1 MNFADVVGQENV
13 KQILRRQVDAGR
25 LPHALLLHGPQG
37 AGKLPLA
44 LALSRYLLCQNPS
57 GGEPCE
63 ECPSCK
69 MSQVWA
75 HPDMHFSFPVI
86 KKKSTDETTS
96 DDYLTQWRELMD
108 GGPYFQPQE
117 WLTKIGTQNQQMQI
131 YVFESD
137 LLRQKLSLR
146 SSQGGRRV
154 ILMWLPERMNAECA
168 NKLLKLLEEPPSHTH
183 FIMVSQEPEMVLPT
197 IRSRAQHIYV
207 PPIAQ
212 QEISDALQSQL
223 GLDAEDAD
231 YLAHLAQGNFTAALQ
246 QAQDP
251 KGDEGQ
257 EFELFVSMMRLAYT
271 RKIKDMTAWSDRV
284 ARMGRETQKHL
295 LRYFQRM
302 VRESFVHNFHR
313 QEELNY
319 MTRAESDFAVR
330 FAPFVNERNVAAISD
345 ELALC
350 ERDIEGNVSA
360 RMVFLDLIIKLTLL
374 LKQ

>member
-1 MNFADVVGQENV
+1 MNFADVVAQENV
-13 KQILRRQVDAGR
+13 KQILRRQADGGR
-25 LPHALLLHGPQG
+25 LPHALLLYGPQG

-44 LALSRYLLCQNPS
+44 LALSRYLLCQNPAD
-57 GGEPCE
+57 GEPCE

-69 MSQVWA
+69 MSLGWV

-86 KKKSTDETTS
+86 KKKSTDEPTS
-96 DDYLTQWRELMD
+96 DDYLTQWREMLD
-108 GGPYFQPQE
+108 GGIYFRPQE
-117 WLTKIGTQNQQMQI
+117 WLTRIGTQNQQMLL

-168 NKLLKLLEEPPSHTH
+168 NKLLKLIEEPPSRTH

-207 PPIAQ
+207 PPLKQ
-212 QEISDALQSQL
+212 QEISEALQSRMNM
-223 GLDAEDAD
+223 DADDAD
-231 YLAHLAQGNFTAALQ
+231 YLAHLSAGSYTAALE
-246 QAQDP
+246 QALDP
-251 KGDEGQ
+251 KGDESE
-257 EFELFVSMMRLAYT
+257 EFDFFVSMMRLAYT
-271 RKIKDMTAWSDRV
+271 RKIKDMMAWSDKM
-284 ARMGRETQKHL
+284 ARLGRETQKHL
-295 LRYFQRM
+295 LQYFQRM
-302 VRESFVHNFHR
+302 VRESFVHNF
-313 QEELNY
+313 QLQGELNY

-330 FAPFVNERNVAAISD
+330 FAPFVNERNVSAISE

>member
-1 MNFADVVGQENV
+1 MNFTDVVAQENV

-25 LPHALLLHGPQG
+25 LPHALLLYGPQG

-44 LALSRYLLCQNPS
+44 LALSRYLLCKEPK

-63 ECPSCK
+63 ECSSCK
-69 MSQVWA
+69 MSLGWV

-86 KKKSTDETTS
+86 KKKSTEEPTS

-108 GGPYFQPQE
+108 ERPYFQPQE
-117 WLTKIGTQNQQMQI
+117 WLTRIGTQNQQMQL
-131 YVFESD
+131 YVSESD

-197 IRSRAQHIYV
+197 IRSRAQQIYV
-207 PPIAQ
+207 PPLEQ
-212 QEISDALQSQL
+212 QEISEALQSRL
-223 GLDAEDAD
+223 GLDADDAD
-231 YLAHLAQGNFTAALQ
+231 YLAHLARGSYTAALQ
-246 QAQDP
+246 QTQDP
-251 KGDEGQ
+251 QGDEGE

-271 RKIKDMTAWSDRV
+271 RKIKEMTAWSDRV

-295 LRYFQRM
+295 LQYFQRM
-302 VRESFVHNFHR
+302 VRESFVHNFQR
-313 QEELNY
+313 QAELNY

-330 FAPFVNERNVAAISD
+330 FAPFVNERNVSSISE

-350 ERDIEGNVSA
+350 ERDIEGNVNA

>member
-1 MNFADVVGQENV
+1 MNFADVVAQENV
-13 KQILRRQVDAGR
+13 KQILRRQADGGR
-25 LPHALLLHGPQG
+25 LPHALLLYGPQG

-44 LALSRYLLCQNPS
+44 LALSRYLLCQNPAN
-57 GGEPCE
+57 GEPCE

-69 MSQVWA
+69 MSLGWV

-86 KKKSTDETTS
+86 KKKSTDEPTS
-96 DDYLTQWRELMD
+96 DDYLTQWREMLD
-108 GGPYFQPQE
+108 GGNYFRPQE
-117 WLTKIGTQNQQMQI
+117 WLTRIGTQNQQMLL

-168 NKLLKLLEEPPSHTH
+168 NKLLKLIEEPPSRTH

-207 PPIAQ
+207 PPLKQ
-212 QEISDALQSQL
+212 QEISEALQSRMNM
-223 GLDAEDAD
+223 DADDAD
-231 YLAHLAQGNFTAALQ
+231 YLAHLSAGSYTAALE
-246 QAQDP
+246 QALDP
-251 KGDEGQ
+251 KGDESE
-257 EFELFVSMMRLAYT
+257 EFDFFVSMMRLAYT
-271 RKIKDMTAWSDRV
+271 RKIKDMMAWSDKV
-284 ARMGRETQKHL
+284 ARLGRETQKHL
-295 LRYFQRM
+295 LQYFQRM
-302 VRESFVHNFHR
+302 VRESFVHNF
-313 QEELNY
+313 QLQAELNY

-330 FAPFVNERNVAAISD
+330 FAPFVNERNVTAISE

>member
-13 KQILRRQVDAGR
+13 KQILRRQVDAER
-25 LPHALLLHGPQG
+25 LPHALLLYGPQG

-44 LALSRYLLCQNPS
+44 LALSRYLLCEEPKD
-57 GGEPCE
+57 GEPCE

-69 MSQVWA
+69 MSLGWV
-75 HPDMHFSFPVI
+75 HPDMHFSFSVI
-86 KKKSTDETTS
+86 KKKSTDEPTS

-108 GGPYFQPQE
+108 EGPYFQPQE
-117 WLTKIGTQNQQMQI
+117 WLTRIGTQNQQMML
-131 YVFESD
+131 YVYESD

-197 IRSRAQHIYV
+197 IRSRAQQIYV
-207 PPIAQ
+207 PPLEQ
-212 QEISDALQSQL
+212 QEISEALQSRL
-223 GLDAEDAD
+223 GLDADDAD
-231 YLAHLAQGNFTAALQ
+231 YLAHLARGSYTAALQ
-246 QAQDP
+246 QTQDP
-251 KGDEGQ
+251 QGDEGE

-271 RKIKDMTAWSDRV
+271 RKIKEMTAWSDRV

-295 LRYFQRM
+295 LQYFQRM
-302 VRESFVHNFHR
+302 VRESFVHNF
-313 QEELNY
+313 QLQGELNY

-330 FAPFVNERNVAAISD
+330 FAPFVNERNVSSISE

-350 ERDIEGNVSA
+350 ERDIEGNVNA

>member
-13 KQILRRQVDAGR
+13 KQILRRQVDAER
-25 LPHALLLHGPQG
+25 LPHALLLYGPQG

-44 LALSRYLLCQNPS
+44 LALSRYLLCEEPKD
-57 GGEPCE
+57 GEPCE

-69 MSQVWA
+69 MSLGWV
-75 HPDMHFSFPVI
+75 HPDMHFSFSVI
-86 KKKSTDETTS
+86 KKKSTDEPTS

-108 GGPYFQPQE
+108 EGPYFQPQE
-117 WLTKIGTQNQQMQI
+117 WLTRIGTQNQQMML
-131 YVFESD
+131 YVYESD

-197 IRSRAQHIYV
+197 IRSRAQQIYV
-207 PPIAQ
+207 PPLEQ
-212 QEISDALQSQL
+212 QEISEALQSRL
-223 GLDAEDAD
+223 GLDADDAD
-231 YLAHLAQGNFTAALQ
+231 YLAHLARGSYTAALQ
-246 QAQDP
+246 QTQDP
-251 KGDEGQ
+251 QGDEGE

-271 RKIKDMTAWSDRV
+271 RKIKEMTAWSDRV

-295 LRYFQRM
+295 LQYFQRM
-302 VRESFVHNFHR
+302 VRESFVHNFQR
-313 QEELNY
+313 QAELNY

-330 FAPFVNERNVAAISD
+330 FAPFVNERNVSSISE

-350 ERDIEGNVSA
+350 ERDIEGNVNA